1 MKYFTQKRVCDML
14 TYINGDL
21 DGCPTLRIFVSLLE
35 LTR

>member
-1 MKYFTQKRVCDML
+1 MKYFTAWRFYDAL
-14 TYINGDL
+14 TDVNGDL